1 MVTCMQ
7 ATGQY
12 GRPGK
17 ALTKWP
23 KTWFKGNSI
32 FNYFPIH
39 QSGKR
44 ACLLDKML
52 QHSNRTL
59 MRFQTDFGPIVA
71 GLGDRNE
78 MLFCMICA
86 WAEKLG
92 KTHTWLWKWYS
103 ASEATIRRPEMH
115 MLIKLTI
122 FLPDPRRACRTA
134 QRRTKCRSY
143 YVCKIED
150 FFLKLTTHN
159 TVLCSMCHSN
169 QMLPMLWTN
178 SWQLSQHQSRFVDD
192 TQILIHTYVGAW
204 KIPNFDGRILS
215 LGNWVLYK
223 RSSDSENS
231 FLKFIIN
238 FRKNEIIVLF

>member
-1 MVTCMQ
+1 MKPQ
-7 ATGQY
+7 SNYQ
-12 GRPGK
+12 RF
-17 ALTKWP
+17 
-23 KTWFKGNSI
+23 WFFYVYRWHVYQKI
-32 FNYFPIH
+32 FNKIAEHFRTPIRH
-39 QSGKR
+39 QKY
-44 ACLLDKML
+44 
-52 QHSNRTL
+52 
-59 MRFQTDFGPIVA
+59 FGPIVTR
-71 GLGDRNE
+71 LGDRNE

-143 YVCKIED
+143 YVCKIVD
-150 FFLKLTTHN
+150 FFPKLTTHN

-192 TQILIHTYVGAW
+192 TQIYSIEYEKSQTFMVE
-204 KIPNFDGRILS
+204 S
-215 LGNWVLYK
+215 WV
-223 RSSDSENS
+223 
-231 FLKFIIN
+231 
-238 FRKNEIIVLF
+238 

>member
-1 MVTCMQ
+1 
-7 ATGQY
+7 
-12 GRPGK
+12 
-17 ALTKWP
+17 
-23 KTWFKGNSI
+23 
-32 FNYFPIH
+32 
-39 QSGKR
+39 
-44 ACLLDKML
+44 
-52 QHSNRTL
+52 
-59 MRFQTDFGPIVA
+59 MRFQNDFGPIVA

-122 FLPDPRRACRTA
+122 FLPDPRRACRTV

-159 TVLCSMCHSN
+159 TVLCSMCHSY
-169 QMLPMLWTN
+169 QMLPKYALDKLLTIISTTISICGWHTN
-178 SWQLSQHQSRFVDD
+178 IY
-192 TQILIHTYVGAW
+192 TNILYLCRLGVWKVPNIH
-204 KIPNFDGRILS
+204 GRILTI
-215 LGNWVLYK
+215 GNWVLYK
-223 RSSDSENS
+223 REDGKNS
-231 FLKFIIN
+231 FLKFLIN
-238 FRKNEIIVLF
+238 FRKK

>member
-1 MVTCMQ
+1 MKCHLKV
-7 ATGQY
+7 
-12 GRPGK
+12 RWRFLK
-17 ALTKWP
+17 ILWP
-23 KTWFKGNSI
+23 SQNVWS
-32 FNYFPIH
+32 
-39 QSGKR
+39 
-44 ACLLDKML
+44 L
-52 QHSNRTL
+52 QHSRSIRTL
-59 MRFQTDFGPIVA
+59 MRFQNDFGPIVA

-122 FLPDPRRACRTA
+122 FLPDPRRACRTV

-178 SWQLSQHQSRFVDD
+178 SWQLSQHQSRYLRIFC
-192 TQILIHTYVGAW
+192 TYVGVV
-204 KIPNFDGRILS
+204 KIPNIHDM
-215 LGNWVLYK
+215 
-223 RSSDSENS
+223 
-231 FLKFIIN
+231 
-238 FRKNEIIVLF
+238 